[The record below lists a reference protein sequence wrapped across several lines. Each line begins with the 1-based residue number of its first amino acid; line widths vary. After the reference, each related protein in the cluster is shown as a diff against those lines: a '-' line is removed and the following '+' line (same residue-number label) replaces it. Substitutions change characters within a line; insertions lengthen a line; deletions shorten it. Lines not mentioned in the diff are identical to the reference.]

1 MKKQLLPALI
11 SISLF
16 TLIACD
22 DKPDADSANKAGEKA
37 AEQVVK
43 TAVDPAT
50 QAETTFK
57 TLVEGSQTYY
67 QTMFGSAHPMI
78 KSITYQID
86 SYEKGDDTSTAVT
99 KGTVTLNTSIEG
111 KSSFDLLFKHN
122 IKHDAA
128 TIANGLIA
136 SIDSRVQKP
145 AESNPNIDK
154 VIENLNMTTDVKVDG
169 QVNHQMLLQ
178 SLSIVDGDDNM
189 LINGL
194 DLQSQTTLKNMAG
207 GFGNTTLN
215 FKGATFSDGSEKLT
229 VEPFNFSGEYKPSGE
244 FSFKSATPF
253 VMRTDE
259 LTFNIA
265 DMSGNGTMLHNKKFD
280 VWLGKQSYQLN
291 NIQVTSPVLPMPI
304 TIETTTVGVD
314 TAISDKD
321 ILSQTANISLTP
333 ADGLVNMLSQGMV
346 DISKAS
352 INYQLDNIP
361 ATLLSEY
368 QHMMSEV
375 YSNLDSTDS
384 EEEMEKRMAGMKTRF
399 KTMFD
404 SAKAQGSNMALTL
417 NLTAA
422 EGPVTLDA
430 NANMR
435 ADSTVTFEQLE
446 NLESSPA
453 LLFDLLAVNANASI
467 PALLL
472 EKTGMQMM
480 TGPFLQKNGD
490 VYQAKVTTEAGQLL
504 INGMPAPL

>member
-1 MKKQLLPALI
+1 MKKRLLPALI
-11 SISLF
+11 SISLLG
-16 TLIACD
+16 LIACD
-22 DKPDADSANKAGEKA
+22 DKPDADSASQAGEKA

-43 TAVDPAT
+43 AAVDPAT

-67 QTMFGSAHPMI
+67 QTMFASSHPMI

-86 SYEKGDDTSTAVT
+86 SYEKGDDSSSAVT
-99 KGTVTLNTSIEG
+99 KGTVTLNSSIEG
-111 KSSFDLLFKHN
+111 KSSFDLLLSHN
-122 IKHDAA
+122 IKHDTA
-128 TIANGLIA
+128 TTANGLIA

-154 VIENLNMTTDVKVDG
+154 IIENFNMTTDVKADG
-169 QVNHQMLLQ
+169 QVNQQMLLQ
-178 SLSIVDGDDNM
+178 SVSIADGDDNM

-194 DLQSQTTLKNMAG
+194 DVQSKTTLKNIAG
-207 GFGNTTLN
+207 GFGSTTLN
-215 FKGATFSDGSEKLT
+215 FKGATFSDSSEKLT

-265 DMSGNGTMLHNKKFD
+265 DMSGSGTMLHNKKFD
-280 VWLGKQSYQLN
+280 VWLGKQNYQMN
-291 NIQVTSPVLPMPI
+291 NIQVTSPKLPMPV
-304 TIETTTVGVD
+304 TIDAAAVDVD

-352 INYQLDNIP
+352 INFQLDNIP
-361 ATLLSEY
+361 ATLLGEY
-368 QHMMSEV
+368 QSMMGEI
-375 YSNLDSTDS
+375 YGNLDSSDS
-384 EEEMEKRMAGMKTRF
+384 EEMEKRMAGMKTRF

-417 NLTAA
+417 NLAA
-422 EGPVTLDA
+422 GEGPVSLDA
-430 NANMR
+430 KANMR

-446 NLESSPA
+446 TLNSSPA
-453 LLFDLLAVNANASI
+453 LLFDLLTVNANASI

-490 VYQAKVTTEAGQLL
+490 VYQAKVTTEGGQLL